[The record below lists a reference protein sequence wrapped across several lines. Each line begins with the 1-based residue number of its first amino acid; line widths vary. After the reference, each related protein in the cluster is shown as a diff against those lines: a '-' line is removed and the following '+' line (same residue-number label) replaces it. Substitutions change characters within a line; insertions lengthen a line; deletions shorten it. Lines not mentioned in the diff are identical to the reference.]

1 MRARVRRLPVAG
13 RCPMRAWRGVRLPRG
28 RLPWCNGRV
37 DDRSFSSL
45 RGQLLIA
52 APSLVDPNF
61 WRTVV
66 LVAEHSDEGAMGLV
80 LNRPLD
86 VLVAEAVE
94 PLGGLVADD
103 EPVFQGGPVAP
114 EAVVALAEF
123 ADPELAA
130 EFTFGEIG
138 FIGADPDI
146 EQLTGAIRRAR
157 VFAGYA
163 GWSAGQLE
171 AELSEQ
177 AWITEPALPDD
188 VFAGEPESLWSQ
200 TLRRKGGVASLIALM
215 PPDPSM
221 N

>member
-1 MRARVRRLPVAG
+1 M
-13 RCPMRAWRGVRLPRG
+13 
-28 RLPWCNGRV
+28 
-37 DDRSFSSL
+37 DDESFSSL
-45 RGQLLIA
+45 QGQLLIA
-52 APSLVDPNF
+52 APSLVDTNF

-94 PLGGLVADD
+94 ALAMLVASD

-114 EAVVALAEF
+114 EEVVALAEF

-130 EFTFGEIG
+130 EFTFTEIA

-146 EQLTGAIRRAR
+146 EELAGAISRAR

-163 GWSAGQLE
+163 GWGAGQLE

-177 AWITEPALPDD
+177 AWIIEPALPDD
-188 VFAGEPESLWSQ
+188 VFAEEPESLWSQ
-200 TLRRKGGVASLIALM
+200 TLRRRGGVASLIALM